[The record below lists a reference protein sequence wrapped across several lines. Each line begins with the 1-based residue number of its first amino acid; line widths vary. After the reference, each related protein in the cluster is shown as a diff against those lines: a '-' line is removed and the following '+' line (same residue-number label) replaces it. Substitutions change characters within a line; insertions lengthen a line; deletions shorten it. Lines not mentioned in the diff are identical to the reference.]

1 MAKSIIPS
9 CMSRT
14 DFTSA
19 ANVASQARCVEIGG
33 RRTQASKVIL
43 RAIAIE
49 GEREKFR
56 WVKVQQASVYN
67 TENHILESMANKRYR
82 EKQIFGRYTSKDLYQ

>member
-19 ANVASQARCVEIGG
+19 ANVASQVRCVEIGG
-33 RRTQASKVIL
+33 SRTQASRVIL
-43 RAIAIE
+43 RAVAIKD
-49 GEREKFR
+49 EREKFR

-67 TENHILESMANKRYR
+67 TENYILELMANKRYR
-82 EKQIFGRYTSKDLYQ
+82 AKQIFGRYISKDLYQ